1 MPCIMTVVELRV
13 AKWGGEGGGA
23 VLILKTSIT
32 PCLIL
37 TLHDAPAL
45 ILVQS
50 TFIFD
55 TANPIECVTLSAD
68 VQ

>member
-1 MPCIMTVVELRV
+1 MSGIMTVVELRV
-13 AKWGGEGGGA
+13 AKWGGGGGGGA

-37 TLHDAPAL
+37 NPAL